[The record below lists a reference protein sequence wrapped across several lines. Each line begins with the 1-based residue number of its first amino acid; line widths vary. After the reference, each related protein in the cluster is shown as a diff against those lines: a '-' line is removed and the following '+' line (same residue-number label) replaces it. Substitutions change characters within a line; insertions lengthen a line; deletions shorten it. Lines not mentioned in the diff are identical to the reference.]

1 MSLDLRT
8 LFVIAIFASTVAGL
22 LLLLSWLQT
31 RNVRALAWW
40 AAAFII
46 GAVGVVLI
54 AVRGDI
60 PDIWSIGIANAIIAA
75 AYGIMWGGVRNFEG
89 HPTSVPLMLAGAA
102 IWLLACQVEEFFATP
117 QARVAL
123 MSAIVFVYSAFS
135 AWEFWQ
141 GRDERLIWRLPIVVL
156 LVVHAAFFIIRIPLA
171 GALSLPT
178 GSGDIHVGWWIFII
192 FEAMFFSICISY
204 LLGGVARER
213 IVLWYK
219 HASLID
225 PLTGVGNRRAFLERG
240 EKLLHRTASDQQP
253 AVLLFFDLD
262 KFKNVNDTFG
272 HHVGDRLLTAF
283 CGVATNALRPGDLFG
298 RLGGEEFASLL
309 PQTSLNEGLDVAERI
324 RANFEATM
332 LEVDA
337 KYIGSDGQRWRGNVD
352 RSESGPRRPAH
363 GSRSGA
369 LSCQGKW
376 AQPRR
381 ICPRRTR
388 GSDRKCEG
396 WDAGV
401 QTSMEEWCLR
411 SAGKRPTHHG
421 SGAPQPVC

>member
-1 MSLDLRT
+1 MSLDLPT

-22 LLLLSWLQT
+22 LLLLSWLQN

-46 GAVGVVLI
+46 GAAGVALI

-89 HPTSVPLMLAGAA
+89 HPTSVPLMLAGAV
-102 IWLLACQVEEFFATP
+102 IWLLACQVEAFFATP

-123 MSAIVFVYSAFS
+123 MSAIVFVYSVFS

-204 LLGGVARER
+204 LLGGMARER

-283 CGVATNALRPGDLFG
+283 CGVATDALRPGDLFG

-309 PQTSLNEGLDVAERI
+309 PRRRS
-324 RANFEATM
+324 M
-332 LEVDA
+332 
-337 KYIGSDGQRWRGNVD
+337 KGS
-352 RSESGPRRPAH
+352 
-363 GSRSGA
+363 
-369 LSCQGKW
+369 
-376 AQPRR
+376 
-381 ICPRRTR
+381 
-388 GSDRKCEG
+388 
-396 WDAGV
+396 
-401 QTSMEEWCLR
+401 M
-411 SAGKRPTHHG
+411 
-421 SGAPQPVC
+421 

>member
-1 MSLDLRT
+1 
-8 LFVIAIFASTVAGL
+8 
-22 LLLLSWLQT
+22 
-31 RNVRALAWW
+31 
-40 AAAFII
+40 
-46 GAVGVVLI
+46 
-54 AVRGDI
+54 
-60 PDIWSIGIANAIIAA
+60 
-75 AYGIMWGGVRNFEG
+75 
-89 HPTSVPLMLAGAA
+89 MLAGAA
-102 IWLLACQVEEFFATP
+102 IWLLACQVEEFFPTP

-225 PLTGVGNRRAFLERG
+225 PLTGVSNRRAFLERG

-309 PQTSLNEGLDVAERI
+309 PQTSLNEGLDLAERI

-337 KYIGSDGQRWRGNVD
+337 NTLAATVSVGVAMSTDQNRDLAGLLTAADRALYRAKANGRNRVEYARAGPEVRIESVKAGTRECRRRWRNGAYD
-352 RSESGPRRPAH
+352 REASAPRITGQELR
-363 GSRSGA
+363 SRSA
-369 LSCQGKW
+369 
-376 AQPRR
+376 
-381 ICPRRTR
+381 
-388 GSDRKCEG
+388 D
-396 WDAGV
+396 
-401 QTSMEEWCLR
+401 
-411 SAGKRPTHHG
+411 
-421 SGAPQPVC
+421 